1 MNHMPKQFD
10 RYFDR
15 YTMTANDIYDQPS
28 IAEAIE
34 ANVVKLELACPI
46 TGKHNTDSWKYYD
59 KNTGKPICN
68 TTATHRIGD
77 SYHSETIPRWIEA
90 CEVIS
95 NDVKFRVDHID
106 DTSKLQLSAWFPS
119 NTYTVKSLQ
128 VGDDIGMFALYRNAY
143 DSMWSLQTNVHQ
155 KRIVCMN
162 SQTTID
168 KIAGT
173 TQKHK
178 GNINAGIGISTMQK
192 GVDTFLDNKDMYNNW
207 CNERITFED
216 AEIVLNKLCK
226 DKHTYTR
233 RYKDDTNKS
242 KLETLMRIYRD
253 QTQELGE
260 NKWALYNALT
270 FWSSHPDKTGDA
282 RHSTL
287 NDGAKLINASDRRD
301 VQVASLLRKT
311 NNLEL
316 VGS

>member
-1 MNHMPKQFD
+1 MNHMPRNFD
-10 RYFDR
+10 RQFKDFVSL
-15 YTMTANDIYDQPS
+15 NDVVDDPRIK
-28 IAEAIE
+28 EAID
-34 ANVVKLELACPI
+34 ANVVKWELLDPI
-46 TGKHNTDSWKYYD
+46 TKEANTDSWAYYN
-59 KNTGKPICN
+59 KETGKRICN

-77 SYHSETIPRWIEA
+77 ATHGEAIPRWMEA
-90 CEVIS
+90 VERT
-95 NDVKFRVDHID
+95 DKDAKFRINHVDD
-106 DTSKLQLSAWFPS
+106 SSKIQLTAWLP
-119 NTYTVKSLQ
+119 NQTYNVMSLKI
-128 VGDDIGMFALYRNAY
+128 GDDIGMFALYRNAY

-155 KRIVCMN
+155 KRILCMN
-162 SQTTID
+162 GMVAVD

-178 GNINAGIGISTMQK
+178 GNINAGIGINTMQM
-192 GVDTFLDNKDMYNNW
+192 GADTFLANRDMYNNW
-207 CNERITFED
+207 CNERISFDD

-233 RYKDDTNKS
+233 KYKDDTNKS

-282 RHSTL
+282 RQSTL

-301 VQVASLLRKT
+301 VQVAALLRKT

>member
-1 MNHMPKQFD
+1 
-10 RYFDR
+10 
-15 YTMTANDIYDQPS
+15 
-28 IAEAIE
+28 
-34 ANVVKLELACPI
+34 
-46 TGKHNTDSWKYYD
+46 
-59 KNTGKPICN
+59 
-68 TTATHRIGD
+68 
-77 SYHSETIPRWIEA
+77 
-90 CEVIS
+90 
-95 NDVKFRVDHID
+95 
-106 DTSKLQLSAWFPS
+106 
-119 NTYTVKSLQ
+119 
-128 VGDDIGMFALYRNAY
+128 
-143 DSMWSLQTNVHQ
+143 
-155 KRIVCMN
+155 MN

-282 RHSTL
+282 RQSTL

-316 VGS
+316 VG